1 MRRWNYFYQGLRI
14 GAEFPLPD
22 WDLFAT
28 SDLAAEP
35 DVTISIDS
43 GIEARELRSI
53 GSDPA
58 PEDEYSFFVP
68 GIGLFKVAGGRE
80 ITVAPLSGIQT
91 DALQPWLAG
100 SVWGALCYQR
110 GLLILHA
117 SAVGRTDGA
126 IAFCGLAR
134 TGKSTM
140 AAHLHA
146 QGHALVS
153 DDLCRVDI
161 STEGPVL
168 IHPSVPRLKLS
179 KEVLAGLG
187 RELADVPGES
197 VSRTGKLNIWTEN
210 RSIEPLPLRA
220 IYILGWGEWK
230 LRQLTGAEALS
241 RFLAAA
247 IYRSELLA
255 SMKRSAPYA
264 NLCLELLRQVPL
276 WEHTRRV
283 ESPVERNT
291 VRFITELNGM
301 AL

>member
-28 SDLAAEP
+28 RDSAAEP
-35 DVTISIDS
+35 DVTISIDA
-43 GIEARELRSI
+43 GIAAREPRPT
-53 GSDPA
+53 GSNPA

-68 GIGLFKVAGGRE
+68 GIGFFQVTGGRE
-80 ITVAPLSGIQT
+80 ITVAPLRGIQS
-91 DALQPWLAG
+91 DELQPWLAG

-117 SAVGRTDGA
+117 SAVGLANGA

-161 STEGPVL
+161 SKEGPVL

-187 RELADVPGES
+187 RELADVPAEGA
-197 VSRTGKLNIWTEN
+197 SRTGKLNIWTEN

-220 IYILGWGEWK
+220 IYLLGWGEWK
-230 LRQLTGAEALS
+230 LRRLTGAEALS

-264 NLCLELLRQVPL
+264 HLGLELLRQVPL
-276 WEHTRRV
+276 WELTRPA
-283 ESPVERNT
+283 ESPVERNIE
-291 VRFITELNGM
+291 RFITEPKVF